1 MKRTIAFVLCVILD
15 LIVIVYEKKRVKK
28 KKKSH
33 FHFLHTRNLLVRKVF
48 VKMII
53 IIFFY
58 RLKMISDT
66 SI

>member
-28 KKKSH
+28 KSH

-48 VKMII
+48 VKTII
-53 IIFFY
+53 NYFFY

>member
-15 LIVIVYEKKRVKK
+15 LIVIVYEKKRVKKK

-53 IIFFY
+53 IIFF
-58 RLKMISDT
+58 IG
-66 SI
+66 

>member
-15 LIVIVYEKKRVKK
+15 LIVIVYEKKRV

-53 IIFFY
+53 IIFF
-58 RLKMISDT
+58 IG
-66 SI
+66 

>member
-28 KKKSH
+28 KNSH